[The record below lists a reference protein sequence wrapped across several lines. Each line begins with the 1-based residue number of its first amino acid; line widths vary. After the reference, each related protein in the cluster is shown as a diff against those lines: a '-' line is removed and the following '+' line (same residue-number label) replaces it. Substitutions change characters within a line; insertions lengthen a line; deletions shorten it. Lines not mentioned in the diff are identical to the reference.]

1 MRTNHRDYPD
11 SVNKPDPEER
21 PQSLIFALDP
31 FNLIYESSYDSNGE
45 MTSLHVP
52 SMHAVLFSSALN
64 HAGGFNPSDSPNQY
78 IYQIF
83 AYVVS
88 NEADYPPK
96 VGSRVNIDLEVSQTI
111 TTSEH
116 TRTGRE
122 RVQTNSLTYSTLG
135 QPTSM

>member
-1 MRTNHRDYPD
+1 MHKIWCPVFTLHRDYPV
-11 SVNKPDPEER
+11 SVNKRDPEER

-31 FNLIYESSYDSNGE
+31 FNLIYESPYHSNGE
-45 MTSLHVP
+45 MTTLHVP
-52 SMHAVLFSSALN
+52 SMHDVLFSSALN

-96 VGSRVNIDLEVSQTI
+96 VGTCVNIDLEVLQTI
-111 TTSEH
+111 TSTSEH
-116 TRTGRE
+116 
-122 RVQTNSLTYSTLG
+122 
-135 QPTSM
+135 